1 MCVIAYTAKGEDYA
15 AVAAVAVANDDDD
28 DEQKI

>member
-28 DEQKI
+28 EQKI